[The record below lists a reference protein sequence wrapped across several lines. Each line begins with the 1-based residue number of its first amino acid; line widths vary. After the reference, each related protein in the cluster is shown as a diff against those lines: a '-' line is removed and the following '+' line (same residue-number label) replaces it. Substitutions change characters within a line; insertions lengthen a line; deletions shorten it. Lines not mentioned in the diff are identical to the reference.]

1 MEKKFKRVKT
11 KIVATLG
18 PATSSYEMIK
28 QLVDAGATMFRLNTS
43 HGTEEGHA
51 ENIQIIRKISEETG
65 RYIPI
70 LIDLQGPKIRVGNI
84 AEPVKIQ
91 PGSEVVLEA
100 TDNTANPDIIPV
112 DYEGIAEDVKPG
124 DKILLDDG
132 KIGLEVL
139 EVKDG
144 RVKTKVLYGDLIR
157 PRNGINL
164 PGTTASLAAVT
175 ERDVEYIRFA
185 VEYDADYIALSF
197 VREAKDIELA
207 KKYIKDYGGR
217 IPVIAK
223 IEKPQAVE
231 KLEEIIKVS
240 DGIMVARGD
249 LGIEMS
255 PEEVPIVQKYIVD
268 QAIRNR
274 KACIV
279 ATQMLESMIEEPIPT
294 RAEASDV
301 ANAIFDGTD
310 AIMLSGETA
319 MGKYPVEAVKMM
331 KKIASNVE
339 DCSFCLSNLDLEMSN
354 EYELSPQAI
363 SNAAIKMAEDL
374 QAKAI
379 MAFTHS
385 GYTPRLLSKL
395 RPTVPIIAIS
405 DSEATCRR
413 LCLYWD
419 IFADYKE
426 WDTVLDADLLGKIDD
441 YILENTN
448 FKKGE
453 RIIIIGS
460 IPKLITGRTNFI
472 RVHRIGAPMEE
483 PASAR

>member
-1 MEKKFKRVKT
+1 MNTKLQRAKT

-18 PATSSYEMIK
+18 PATSSYDKILE
-28 QLVDAGATMFRLNTS
+28 LVEAGAAMFRLNTS
-43 HGTEEGHA
+43 HGSEEGHA
-51 ENIQIIRKISEETG
+51 ENINNIRKISRDTG

-84 AEPVKIQ
+84 PNPISIK
-91 PGSEVVLEA
+91 PGQEIILEA
-100 TDNTANPDIIPV
+100 STDVNNTEIIPV
-112 DYEGIAEDVKPG
+112 DYEGIANDVKQG

-139 EVKDG
+139 KVENRQVHA
-144 RVKTKVLYGDLIR
+144 KVLYGEQIR
-157 PRNGINL
+157 PRKGINI
-164 PGTTASLAAVT
+164 PGATASLSAVT
-175 ERDVEYIRFA
+175 ERDKEFIRFA

-207 KKYIKDYGGR
+207 KKYIKDYGGY

-223 IEKPQAVE
+223 IEKPQAVDN
-231 KLEEIIKVS
+231 LEEILKIT

-255 PEEVPIVQKYIVD
+255 PEDVPIIQKYIVD
-268 QAIRNR
+268 QTIRER
-274 KACIV
+274 KVCIV

-301 ANAIFDGTD
+301 ANAILDGTD

-319 MGKYPVEAVKMM
+319 MGKYPAEAVKMM
-331 KKIASNVE
+331 RKIASNVE
-339 DCSFCLSNLDLEMSN
+339 SCNFCLSNLDLEMN
-354 EYELSPQAI
+354 DKYELSPQAI
-363 SNAAIKMAEDL
+363 SNAAVKMAQDL
-374 QAKAI
+374 NARAI
-379 MAFTHS
+379 LAFTHT

-395 RPTVPIIAIS
+395 RPTVPVIAIS
-405 DSEATCRR
+405 DMESTCRR
-413 LCLYWD
+413 LNLFWD
-419 IFADYKE
+419 IYSDCRD
-426 WDTVLDADLLGKIDD
+426 WDTVLDADLLEKIDD
-441 YILENTN
+441 YILTKTD

-472 RVHRIGAPMEE
+472 RVHRIGAPME
-483 PASAR
+483 R

>member
-28 QLVDAGATMFRLNTS
+28 ALVEAGATMFRLNTS

-51 ENIQIIRKISEETG
+51 QNIVYIRQVSKECG

-84 AEPVKIQ
+84 PAPIEIKEGQ
-91 PGSEVVLEA
+91 EVVLEA
-100 TDNTANPDIIPV
+100 TDDINNPEIVPV
-112 DYEGIAEDVKPG
+112 DYEGIADDVKAG

-132 KIGLEVL
+132 KIGLEVI
-139 EVKDG
+139 EVDG
-144 RVKTKVLYGDLIR
+144 VRVRTKVLYGTEIK
-157 PRNGINL
+157 PRKGINL
-164 PGTTASLAAVT
+164 PGSTASLDAVT
-175 ERDVEYIRFA
+175 ERDREYIRFA
-185 VEYDADYIALSF
+185 VEYDADYLALSF

-207 KKYIKDYGGR
+207 KKYTQNYGGK

-231 KLEEIIKVS
+231 HLEEILKVS

-268 QAIRNR
+268 QTIRER

-301 ANAIFDGTD
+301 ANAILDGTD

-339 DCSFCLSNLDLEMSN
+339 SCNFCLSNLDLEIN
-354 EYELSPQAI
+354 DNYELSPQAI
-363 SNAAIKMAEDL
+363 SNAAVKMAEDL
-374 QAKAI
+374 NAKAI
-379 MAFTHS
+379 LTFTHT
-385 GYTPRLLSKL
+385 GYTPKLLSKL
-395 RPTVPIIAIS
+395 RPSVPIIAIS
-405 DSEATCRR
+405 DQESTCRR

-419 IFADYKE
+419 IFADHKE
-426 WDTVLDADLLGKIDD
+426 WDTVLDADLLEKIND

-472 RVHRIGAPMEE
+472 RVHRIGAPLEK
-483 PASAR
+483 